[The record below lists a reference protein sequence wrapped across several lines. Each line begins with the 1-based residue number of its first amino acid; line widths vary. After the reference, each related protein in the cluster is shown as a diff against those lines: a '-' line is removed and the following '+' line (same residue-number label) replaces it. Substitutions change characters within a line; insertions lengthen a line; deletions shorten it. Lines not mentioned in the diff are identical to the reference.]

1 VEPDDRPDIVAVSGL
16 ISDPL
21 LRYTDHLASLYM
33 SAEKRVEKERRRTQK
48 HFDEARRN
56 RQDYQT
62 LFQASQVII
71 FIDLYNPIPIICSI
85 VFLIYPIPGF
95 CFYGVCVHWRS

>member
-1 VEPDDRPDIVAVSGL
+1 MEPDDRPDIVAVSGM

-21 LRYTDHLASLYM
+21 LRYTDHLASLHM

-62 LFQASQVII
+62 LFQASQVHYTVL
-71 FIDLYNPIPIICSI
+71 FITL
-85 VFLIYPIPGF
+85 
-95 CFYGVCVHWRS
+95 